1 MNTKEII
8 KKHEPLLKK
17 FANRYKYLGY
27 DDIYNEC
34 VMYLLEAYQR
44 GLKNPE
50 YHVDNKIRKFV
61 KNEITFNN
69 NVFYGLDPND
79 IKEWEEMIN
88 KLLLFEMRQ
97 AIRGREKEIIY
108 LYYDYGY
115 TEREIAL
122 IIGVSQ
128 QRVNAIKQK
137 AISKMKECIK

>member
-1 MNTKEII
+1 
-8 KKHEPLLKK
+8 
-17 FANRYKYLGY
+17 
-27 DDIYNEC
+27 
-34 VMYLLEAYQR
+34 
-44 GLKNPE
+44 
-50 YHVDNKIRKFV
+50 
-61 KNEITFNN
+61 
-69 NVFYGLDPND
+69 
-79 IKEWEEMIN
+79 
-88 KLLLFEMRQ
+88 MRQ

>member
-1 MNTKEII
+1 MN
-8 KKHEPLLKK
+8 
-17 FANRYKYLGY
+17 
-27 DDIYNEC
+27 
-34 VMYLLEAYQR
+34 
-44 GLKNPE
+44 
-50 YHVDNKIRKFV
+50 
-61 KNEITFNN
+61 
-69 NVFYGLDPND
+69 
-79 IKEWEEMIN
+79 N